1 MASEH
6 GELVE
11 LVLAADAPGFAAKLD
26 QHIEGVRS
34 R

>member
-1 MASEH
+1 MAAEH

-11 LVLAADAPGFAAKLD
+11 LVLAADAPAFAAKLD
-26 QHIEGVRS
+26 QHIDGVRG